1 MGSFMSSMGSI
12 LGYVIGY
19 SLIYPFH
26 YILDTSLL
34 RSIEKLMSILR
45 LAGFV
50 NVQQVKVS
58 LIKWVW
64 FYIIYN

>member
-1 MGSFMSSMGSI
+1 MGPI
-12 LGYVIGY
+12 LGYAIGH

-34 RSIEKLMSILR
+34 RSIEKLISTLR

-50 NVQQVKVS
+50 NVQQVS
-58 LIKWVW
+58 FL
-64 FYIIYN
+64 